1 MLIGMN
7 LHKKNR
13 EVSVKTRSP
22 PAYFSFNG
30 QATKLTTA
38 KWSIKSMSG
47 HFVPLNEVSTHL
59 ITSSRKPLNNNDL
72 NQVF

>member
-1 MLIGMN
+1 MLITRN

-22 PAYFSFNG
+22 PASFSFKG
-30 QATKLTTA
+30 QAAKHATI

-47 HFVPLNEVSTHL
+47 HFVTINEVSIYL
-59 ITSSRKPLNNNDL
+59 ITSSRKPLNTNDL